1 MFVKLLPVIILCL
14 FSTTVLQVEM
24 FRLKRWQDTGDY
36 GISDRLNRSSVRIL
50 RHLLLKFND
59 GPFPRKVAQYNS
71 RQPFPRYNRDYWIG
85 ERYYFLDPTSLL
97 MDRMKC
103 SYPIPEDINVFY
115 EDNERVNEIVFQ
127 CFKYQEICCGEMD
140 CCLVDENGHVR
151 PRFPDNF
158 E

>member
-1 MFVKLLPVIILCL
+1 MFVKLLPVIIICL

-24 FRLKRWQDTGDY
+24 IRLKRWQDTGDY

-50 RHLLLKFND
+50 RHLLLKFNE